1 MQDVAARRERAWIA
15 PSSHWHTSWL
25 EDRAALASFGWVP
38 ATAETPPGA
47 PGAVRRPG
55 RLPYFE
61 TGVRHGTSM
70 YVTENQH
77 PTVRAP
83 LSYSDLEHSDYD
95 TVFLV
100 AELSDAIR
108 RGVSYFALSGQP
120 LDTLNDVLNALVTD
134 GEVAFDDDLADAP
147 VAH

>member
-1 MQDVAARRERAWIA
+1 
-15 PSSHWHTSWL
+15 
-25 EDRAALASFGWVP
+25 
-38 ATAETPPGA
+38 
-47 PGAVRRPG
+47 
-55 RLPYFE
+55 
-61 TGVRHGTSM
+61 M
-70 YVTENQH
+70 YVTETQH

-108 RGVSYFALSGQP
+108 RGVSYFALSGLP
-120 LDTLNDVLNALVTD
+120 LDTLNDVLNALVSD
-134 GEVAFDDDLADAP
+134 GEVAFDDDMADSP

>member
-1 MQDVAARRERAWIA
+1 
-15 PSSHWHTSWL
+15 
-25 EDRAALASFGWVP
+25 
-38 ATAETPPGA
+38 
-47 PGAVRRPG
+47 
-55 RLPYFE
+55 
-61 TGVRHGTSM
+61 M
-70 YVTENQH
+70 YVTETQH

-108 RGVSYFALSGQP
+108 RGVTYFALSGRP
-120 LDTLNDVLNALVTD
+120 LDTLNDVLNALVAE
-134 GEVAFDDDLADAP
+134 GEVAFDDDLADSP